1 MYENASARMI
11 QIMRG
16 TIMLGMAAQKGGY
29 AESTTANSKEL
40 TFSSRRQSLRRRST
54 VVNTAQPILNTKR
67 ILSIMRRYSI
77 DSNAD
82 KEQTEVC
89 CEYCDEWSVL
99 PDGISSND
107 SPGEWYCNACKKQ
120 EC

>member
-1 MYENASARMI
+1 ME
-11 QIMRG
+11 
-16 TIMLGMAAQKGGY
+16 
-29 AESTTANSKEL
+29 
-40 TFSSRRQSLRRRST
+40 RRRTLTQYPSLAAT
-54 VVNTAQPILNTKR
+54 ARSSVNPGLALLCCWRRSSVVNTAQPILNTKR

-82 KEQTEVC
+82 REQTEVC